1 MASEPRNPPESSLA
15 EGSAARSSVPWRSA
29 AGADEAE
36 GALRAV
42 VAERLREYRSHVD
55 WTLNQL
61 AGRSGVSK
69 AMLSKIENAQT
80 TPTLATLAR
89 IGSALSVPVTAFF
102 RGLDEEHDL
111 LHVKA
116 GQGLE
121 IQHRGSSAGHRY
133 QLLGRMRFPHDRLE
147 PTLVTIESDTDH
159 FPLYQHGGSEFLF
172 MITGSL
178 EYGYAGRT
186 VLLEPG
192 DALQFLG
199 EVPHGPIRALTLP
212 VQLLSLKVVTS
223 GTSSSGP

>member
-1 MASEPRNPPESSLA
+1 MPLSRGDQHDAPPP
-15 EGSAARSSVPWRSA
+15 G
-29 AGADEAE
+29 AGEAE
-36 GALRAV
+36 LALRAV
-42 VAERLREYRSHVD
+42 VAQRLREYRAHLD

-89 IGSALSVPVTAFF
+89 LGSALSVPVTAFF

-121 IQHRGSSAGHRY
+121 IQHRGSSAGQRY

-147 PTLVTIESDTDH
+147 PTLVTIESDAEQ

-172 MITGSL
+172 MITGVL

-199 EVPHGPIRALTLP
+199 EVPHGPVRAVELP
-212 VQLLSLKVVTS
+212 VQLLSLKVVTT
-223 GTSSSGP
+223 GAAGPGS

>member
-1 MASEPRNPPESSLA
+1 MSFPSPVPGQDASA
-15 EGSAARSSVPWRSA
+15 
-29 AGADEAE
+29 EAE
-36 GALRAV
+36 VAIRAV
-42 VAERLREYRSHVD
+42 VGERLREYRSHLD

-61 AGRSGVSK
+61 SGRSGVSK

-89 IGSALSVPVTAFF
+89 LGSALSVPFTAFF

-121 IQHRGSSAGHRY
+121 IQHRGSAAGQRY

-147 PTLVTIESDTDH
+147 PTLVTIESDTDQ
-159 FPLYQHGGSEFLF
+159 FPLYQHGGSELLF
-172 MITGSL
+172 MIVGTL

-199 EVPHGPIRALTLP
+199 EVPHGPVRAVELP
-212 VQLLSLKVVTS
+212 VQMLSLKIVTS
-223 GTSSSGP
+223 GSPVAGP

>member
-1 MASEPRNPPESSLA
+1 MSSQSRDVPEKSLA
-15 EGSAARSSVPWRSA
+15 E
-29 AGADEAE
+29 ADQAE
-36 GALRAV
+36 GALRSV
-42 VAERLREYRSHVD
+42 VAQRLREYRSHLD

-89 IGSALSVPVTAFF
+89 VGSALSVPVTAFF

-121 IQHRGSSAGHRY
+121 IQHRGSSAGQRY

-147 PTLVTIESDTDH
+147 PTLVTIEADTDQ

-178 EYGYAGRT
+178 QYGYAGRT

-199 EVPHGPIRALTLP
+199 EIPHGPVRA
-212 VQLLSLKVVTS
+212 VQLPIQMLSLKVVTA
-223 GTSSSGP
+223 GTPTPGY

>member
-1 MASEPRNPPESSLA
+1 MASVEVDAA
-15 EGSAARSSVPWRSA
+15 EA
-29 AGADEAE
+29 
-36 GALRAV
+36 ALRWV
-42 VAERLREYRSHVD
+42 VAQRLREFRVHLD

-80 TPTLATLAR
+80 TPTLSTLTR
-89 IGSALSVPVTAFF
+89 LGQALSVPVTAFF

-121 IQHRGSSAGHRY
+121 IQHRGSAAGQRY

-147 PTLVTIESDTDH
+147 PTLVTIESDADP
-159 FPLYQHGGSEFLF
+159 FPLFQHGGTEFLF
-172 MITGSL
+172 MIRGTL
-178 EYGYAGRT
+178 EYAYAGRT

-199 EVPHGPIRALTLP
+199 EVAHGPVRALVLP
-212 VQLLSLKVVTS
+212 VQMLSLKAVS
-223 GTSSSGP
+223 PGSPAAGGP

>member
-1 MASEPRNPPESSLA
+1 MAAEPRERSNHST
-15 EGSAARSSVPWRSA
+15 AA
-29 AGADEAE
+29 ADDAE

-42 VAERLREYRSHVD
+42 IAQRLREYRTHLD
-55 WTLNQL
+55 WTLSQL
-61 AGRSGVSK
+61 AGRSGVSR

-80 TPTLATLAR
+80 TPTLSTLTR
-89 IGSALSVPVTAFF
+89 LGSALSVPVTAFF

-111 LHVKA
+111 LHVRA

-121 IQHRGSSAGHRY
+121 IQHRGTSAGQRY

-147 PTLVTIESDTDH
+147 PVLVTIESDAEQ

-172 MITGSL
+172 MISGSL
-178 EYGYAGRT
+178 EYSYAGGT

-199 EVPHGPIRALTLP
+199 EVPHGPVRAVELP
-212 VQLLSLKVVTS
+212 VQMLSLKVVTS
-223 GTSSSGP
+223 GTASTV

>member
-1 MASEPRNPPESSLA
+1 MAA
-15 EGSAARSSVPWRSA
+15 EARDRPDRSPA
-29 AGADEAE
+29 EADEAE
-36 GALRAV
+36 GALRSV
-42 VAERLREYRSHVD
+42 VAQRLREYRTHLD
-55 WTLNQL
+55 WTLSQL

-80 TPTLATLAR
+80 TPTLSTLAR
-89 IGSALSVPVTAFF
+89 LGSALSVPVTAFF

-121 IQHRGSSAGHRY
+121 IQHRGSHVGQRY

-147 PTLVTIESDTDH
+147 PTLVTIESDAEP

-172 MITGSL
+172 LITGTL
-178 EYGYAGRT
+178 EYGYGGRT
-186 VLLEPG
+186 VLLERG

-199 EVPHGPIRALTLP
+199 EVPHGPVRAIELP
-212 VQLLSLKVVTS
+212 VQMLSLKVVTS
-223 GTSSSGP
+223 GTPTSV

>member
-1 MASEPRNPPESSLA
+1 MASQSRDVPEKSLA
-15 EGSAARSSVPWRSA
+15 E
-29 AGADEAE
+29 AGQAE
-36 GALRAV
+36 GALRSV
-42 VAERLREYRSHVD
+42 VAQRLREYRSHLD

-89 IGSALSVPVTAFF
+89 LGSALSVPVTAFF

-121 IQHRGSSAGHRY
+121 IQHRVSSAGQRY

-147 PTLVTIESDTDH
+147 PTLVTIESATDQ

-199 EVPHGPIRALTLP
+199 EVPHGPVRA
-212 VQLLSLKVVTS
+212 VQLPIQMLSLKVVTA
-223 GTSSSGP
+223 GTPTPGY

>member
-1 MASEPRNPPESSLA
+1 MTSQPRDRRAEVPDRASVE
-15 EGSAARSSVPWRSA
+15 V
-29 AGADEAE
+29 DEAE
-36 GALRAV
+36 AALRSV
-42 VAERLREYRSHVD
+42 VAQRLREFRAHLD
-55 WTLNQL
+55 WTLSQL

-80 TPTLATLAR
+80 TPTLTTLAR
-89 IGSALSVPVTAFF
+89 LGQALSVPVTAFF

-121 IQHRGSSAGHRY
+121 IQHRGSSVGQRY

-147 PTLVTIESDTDH
+147 PTLVTIESDADP
-159 FPLYQHGGSEFLF
+159 FPLFQHGGTEFLF
-172 MITGSL
+172 MISGTL

-199 EVPHGPIRALTLP
+199 EVTHGPVRALELP
-212 VQLLSLKVVTS
+212 VQMLSLKAVTPGS
-223 GTSSSGP
+223 AGAGAT

>member
-1 MASEPRNPPESSLA
+1 MAAQARDRPERP
-15 EGSAARSSVPWRSA
+15 AA
-29 AGADEAE
+29 EAE
-36 GALRAV
+36 DAEDALRSV
-42 VAERLREYRSHVD
+42 VAQRLREYRSDLD

-80 TPTLATLAR
+80 TPTLSTLAR
-89 IGSALSVPVTAFF
+89 LGSALSVPVTAFF

-121 IQHRGSSAGHRY
+121 IQHRGSSAGQRY

-147 PTLVTIESDTDH
+147 PTLVTIESDSEH

-172 MITGSL
+172 MLSGTL
-178 EYGYAGRT
+178 EYAYAGRT
-186 VLLEPG
+186 VLLETG

-199 EVPHGPIRALTLP
+199 EVPHGPVRAVALP
-212 VQLLSLKVVTS
+212 VRLLSLKVV
-223 GTSSSGP
+223 SSGATSNP

>member
-1 MASEPRNPPESSLA
+1 MSSQSRDVPDKSLA
-15 EGSAARSSVPWRSA
+15 E
-29 AGADEAE
+29 ADQAE
-36 GALRAV
+36 EALRSV
-42 VAERLREYRSHVD
+42 VAQRLREYRSHLD

-89 IGSALSVPVTAFF
+89 VGSALSVPVTAFF

-121 IQHRGSSAGHRY
+121 IQHRGSSAGQRY

-147 PTLVTIESDTDH
+147 PTLVTIEADTDQ

-178 EYGYAGRT
+178 QYGYAGRT

-199 EVPHGPIRALTLP
+199 EIPHGPVRA
-212 VQLLSLKVVTS
+212 VQLPIQMLSLKVVTA
-223 GTSSSGP
+223 GTPTPGY